1 MSLVLP
7 PMCPPQA
14 GQEPQQRA
22 DQLIRALD
30 EQRRLLD
37 AAEACVRRLKRG
49 ETLADQQGMMS
60 TLTLL
65 VSLRERGQRR
75 GLD

>member
-14 GQEPQQRA
+14 GHGTQQRA
-22 DQLIRALD
+22 DQLIRALN

-37 AAEACVRRLKRG
+37 AAEACVRQLKCG
-49 ETLADQQGMMS
+49 ESLAGHREMIF

-65 VSLRERGQRR
+65 ARLRERN
-75 GLD
+75 